1 MFQKMLYTVVIAIA
15 AFLLGGL
22 FLPNDVHVERAIYVD
37 RPAVTVFTLLNGF
50 RTFSE
55 WSPWLERDPDA
66 AYTFS
71 GPKQGVGAH
80 MSWSGDPRMV
90 GNGWQEITGS
100 EPNRRVALHMSFEN
114 QGDADTAFRID
125 NAPGGGVNLTW
136 TFDADLSRGQG
147 WLSGLLARYFGLF
160 FDRWIGGDYERGLE
174 RFKVFAESFPP
185 ADFAGLDVSI
195 VDAKPM
201 DVLYIAVDAGS
212 ATEDVAASLAAAYG
226 RITAFM
232 QARGIDRLAPPLAIT
247 RAWAP
252 VGYEFDAA
260 IPIVAP
266 EDADV
271 LSVEPEPQ
279 EASPEST
286 EVQSLPDTSDA
297 AESDTQQVTV
307 GTNEFRDIRFG
318 HSPSGRAVR
327 VVHRGPYAEMA
338 PTYARLAA
346 WMAVHGMTE
355 GHVSWEQYV
364 SDPAETDPGDLLT
377 YIYFLVGEETENPP

>member
-1 MFQKMLYTVVIAIA
+1 MFQKMLYAVVIAIA
-15 AFLLGGL
+15 AFVVGGL
-22 FLPNDVHVERAIYVD
+22 FLPNEVHVERTIHVD
-37 RPAVTVFTLLNGF
+37 RPAATVFTLLNGF

-66 AYTFS
+66 AYRFS
-71 GPKQGVGAH
+71 GPEEGVGAH

-114 QGDADTAFRID
+114 QGDADTSFEIVR
-125 NAPGGGVNLTW
+125 APGGGVTLTW

-160 FDRWIGGDYERGLE
+160 FDSWIGSDYERGLE
-174 RFKVFAESFPP
+174 RFKTFAESFPP

-260 IPIVAP
+260 IPVVAP
-266 EDADV
+266 EDPAV
-271 LSVEPEPQ
+271 LSIEPGPQ
-279 EASPEST
+279 EVTPENA
-286 EVQSLPDTSDA
+286 EAQRLSDSNE
-297 AESDTQQVTV
+297 AEETDTQQ
-307 GTNEFRDIRFG
+307 GTSESNEFRDIRFG

-364 SDPAETDPGDLLT
+364 SDPAETDPDDLLT
-377 YIYFLVGEETENPP
+377 YIYFLVGEGAED